1 MLDKLWAIIFVTNI
15 LVYIKCF
22 VSIIFNES
30 FDIENSV
37 AKDLFYLKIN
47 AEFFSANTLMEEKNK
62 INIMNMENNWIQL
75 VFQFWDHC
83 FINRFLK
90 EIIF

>member
-1 MLDKLWAIIFVTNI
+1 VTNI

-62 INIMNMENNWIQL
+62 INIMNMENN
-75 VFQFWDHC
+75 
-83 FINRFLK
+83 
-90 EIIF
+90 

>member
-1 MLDKLWAIIFVTNI
+1 
-15 LVYIKCF
+15 
-22 VSIIFNES
+22 
-30 FDIENSV
+30 
-37 AKDLFYLKIN
+37 
-47 AEFFSANTLMEEKNK
+47 MEEKNK